1 LTHLGDPEGF
11 YKLTKDQQVAIVAHH
26 RITTTPRKSAKSHS
40 GMSVE
45 QAAAH
50 FAKTEAIQKMKK
62 KRARERADSV

>member
-1 LTHLGDPEGF
+1 
-11 YKLTKDQQVAIVAHH
+11 
-26 RITTTPRKSAKSHS
+26 
-40 GMSVE
+40 MSVE